1 MSDNGEESNA
11 KVMEWI
17 AFGSVVVFGLGMAYA
32 IHKTNQVVQA
42 VDENHNQ
49 RIINQSEETSLDQ
62 PPQQRDQQTDAQTQ
76 N

>member
-1 MSDNGEESNA
+1 MSEDSKESNA
-11 KVMEWI
+11 KIMEWI

-42 VDENHNQ
+42 VDKGRNQ
-49 RIINQSEETSLDQ
+49 QIIIHSQETNV
-62 PPQQRDQQTDAQTQ
+62 QQASQQQGQKVNTQTQ